1 MSADDR
7 DNSLGNRESS
17 SGDEPTINALGSSS
31 AALDLVNKILSV
43 GVNGL
48 GPYKSAADVAEE
60 ALSHHGNA
68 EIAIDRLVATHRRWV
83 GSTGFASGLG
93 GLMTLPVTLPADVTT
108 FYMLSARMSAGI
120 AFLRGYD
127 IKSEEVQS
135 AVLISLL
142 GASAAGALGKIG
154 VEVGNKVAVAALNRL
169 PGRVLLDIN
178 RRVGFRLL
186 TKFGTRGAINLVK
199 AVPLVGGGVGAGVNV
214 AAINQIAR
222 YSKSTFVPLGDT
234 TMGKSPVAD

>member
-1 MSADDR
+1 MTDSEAHPF
-7 DNSLGNRESS
+7 GNGSPGQE
-17 SGDEPTINALGSSS
+17 DLTVEALGGDS

-43 GVNGL
+43 GINGL
-48 GPYKSAADVAEE
+48 GPYKSAADVADE
-60 ALSHHGNA
+60 ALGHHGDV
-68 EIAIDRLVATHRRWV
+68 EVAINRLIATHRRWV

-108 FYMLSARMSAGI
+108 FYMLSARMSAAI

-154 VEVGNKVAVAALNRL
+154 VEVGNKVAVAGLRRL
-169 PGRVLLDIN
+169 PGRVLMDIN

-186 TKFGTRGAINLVK
+186 TKFGTKGVINLVK

-222 YSKSTFVPLGDT
+222 YSKATFVPVGNTAL
-234 TMGKSPVAD
+234 